1 MNTLF
6 AKQVSYDFKQ
16 DTEKTAVAQYIFLSP
31 PVAACLFAEHS
42 GLGIFADVAVLQ
54 RAAAS
59 SRHPGGHNRDT
70 AKVTSC

>member
-6 AKQVSYDFKQ
+6 AEQVRYDFKE
-16 DTEKTAVAQYIFLSP
+16 DTERDCCCAEYFLSP
-31 PVAACLFAEHS
+31 PVAACLFAEHF

>member
-6 AKQVSYDFKQ
+6 AEQVRYDFKE
-16 DTEKTAVAQYIFLSP
+16 DTERDCCCAEYFLSP

-54 RAAAS
+54 RAAVS
-59 SRHPGGHNRDT
+59 SRHLGGHNRDT
-70 AKVTSC
+70 AKMTSC